1 MRKNKKSKRSAILK
15 LHGTLAQREEIAAR
29 FKEYRAWAHI
39 TQQQL
44 ADLLDLDRS
53 SISDIETAKHL
64 PHRSTM
70 QQFTYYEARDYSK
83 QLATKKR

>member
-15 LHGTLAQREEIAAR
+15 LHGTLAQREKIAAR

-39 TQQQL
+39 TQLQL
-44 ADLLDLDRS
+44 AELLDLDRS
-53 SISDIETAKHL
+53 SISDIETAKHF

-70 QQFTYYEARDYSK
+70 TKFMSLESK

>member
-1 MRKNKKSKRSAILK
+1 MRKKKKSRQSAILK
-15 LHGTLAQREEIAAR
+15 LHGTLAQRQKIATR

-39 TQQQL
+39 NQTQL
-44 ADLLDLDRS
+44 AQLLDLDRS
-53 SISDIETAKHL
+53 SVSDIETAKHF

-70 QQFTYYEARDYSK
+70 TKFMSLEAK